1 MDYTQ
6 MNIVDEYRNS
16 EKCRKAV
23 TRFLERRGCT
33 VLDELEEG
41 YLHVVFKDE
50 GELVFAACNVGHGQ
64 FIDTDFDKLRP
75 AFESQAI
82 KWLASNNNIVGDCR
96 IRFDCISL
104 AIASEESAILRH
116 HMNVLNALE
125 EGEEKNA

>member
-16 EKCRKAV
+16 DKYSKAV

-41 YLHVVFKDE
+41 CLHVVFKDE
-50 GELVFAACNVGHGQ
+50 GKLVFAACTVGHGQ
-64 FIDTDFDKLRP
+64 FVDMDFDKLRP

-82 KWLASNNNIVGDCR
+82 KWLASNNMVGDCR

-125 EGEEKNA
+125 EGEKKNA

>member
-16 EKCRKAV
+16 EECRKAV
-23 TRFLERRGCT
+23 TRFLERNGCT

-50 GELVFAACNVGHGQ
+50 GKLVFAACTVGHGQ
-64 FIDTDFDKLRP
+64 FVDMDFDKLRP

-82 KWLASNNNIVGDCR
+82 KWLASNNNTVGDCR

-104 AIASEESAILRH
+104 AITSDNSAILRH
-116 HMNVLNALE
+116 HMNVLNALN
-125 EGEEKNA
+125 GEEK

>member
-6 MNIVDEYRNS
+6 TKIVDEYMNS

-23 TRFLERRGCT
+23 TRFLERNGCT

-41 YLHVVFKDE
+41 YLHVVFEHE
-50 GELVFAACNVGHGQ
+50 GELVFAACTVGHGK
-64 FIDTDFDKLRP
+64 FVDTDFDKLRP

-82 KWLASNNNIVGDCR
+82 KWLASNNNTVGECR

-104 AIASEESAILRH
+104 AIASENSAILRH
-116 HMNVLNALE
+116 HINVFSSGQE
-125 EGEEKNA
+125 EL

>member
-6 MNIVDEYRNS
+6 TKIVDEYRNS

-23 TRFLERRGCT
+23 TRFLERNGCT

-41 YLHVVFKDE
+41 YLHVVFE
-50 GELVFAACNVGHGQ
+50 HEWELVFAACTVGHGK
-64 FIDTDFDKLRP
+64 FVDTDFDKLRP

-82 KWLASNNNIVGDCR
+82 KWLASNNNTVGECR

-104 AIASEESAILRH
+104 AIASENSAILRH
-116 HMNVLNALE
+116 HINVFSSGQE
-125 EGEEKNA
+125 EL

>member
-6 MNIVDEYRNS
+6 INIVDEYRNS

-23 TRFLERRGCT
+23 TRFLERNGCT

-50 GELVFAACNVGHGQ
+50 GKLVFAACTVGHGQ
-64 FIDTDFDKLRP
+64 FVDTDFDKLRP
-75 AFESQAI
+75 AFESEAI
-82 KWLASNNNIVGDCR
+82 KWLASNNNMVCDCR

-104 AIASEESAILRH
+104 AITSDNSAILRH
-116 HMNVLNALE
+116 HINVLNALN
-125 EGEEKNA
+125 GEEK